1 MESYPSLGW
10 NSYYLY
16 IVMNDTDF
24 QEPGKAATLSNWV
37 AQDSQAARMAPQLK
51 SHNLL
56 RPHLVR
62 PGNGRGFWQR
72 VGALFGLLALVG
84 ILGLLL
90 AGLVVVVVVGGAFLL
105 ETLID

>member
-1 MESYPSLGW
+1 MHDADFPKSGRTATWATPSAQ
-10 NSYYLY
+10 N
-16 IVMNDTDF
+16 
-24 QEPGKAATLSNWV
+24 AA
-37 AQDSQAARMAPQLK
+37 SQGRHTAVGPAASGQQPPTAPRPPR
-51 SHNLL
+51 HNPL

-72 VGALFGLLALVG
+72 VGALFGLVALVG
-84 ILGLLL
+84 ALGLLL